1 MIKPNI
7 PTRPPVK
14 NTPGVVLPA
23 NQARKIAPA
32 KTFGLWVPIRAKIT
46 IPFLLISL
54 AMALGMAF
62 VLYQIIFENIDQ
74 RFNTQL
80 VESGKLASE
89 WMVQEENQRLNTL
102 RLLTFTQGVGD
113 TLRNGKSDQLRLD
126 TWGLVIGHQ
135 EDAVEF
141 LDRQGKLI
149 LSMRHRPDSQ
159 KVEDYLFSSGGD
171 FNYLQWPFVKAVFS
185 GVANHQTDKYS
196 GLGRASWGDYFY
208 VSGPVYDNA
217 DNFVGVVLV
226 GRAIP
231 NLVREM
237 RLDILAQV
245 TIYDMNGMPIA
256 STYTAPPLTIS
267 EVKTTL
273 AKQADSSLRIDGN
286 FQRSLTF
293 SHIDYAEILGAWK
306 LHGNDAGLIG
316 TAIPKNFL
324 VQTSSSTR
332 GQIALLVGLGL
343 FLVLIGGGIIASY
356 ITRPLLN
363 LVTASKEIAKGNL
376 KINVQPQSN
385 DEVAVLTEN
394 FNTMIA
400 SITRSHDD
408 LIKAYDS
415 TLLGWS
421 RATDLRDN
429 ETQQHT
435 QQVTRLAVQLAQR
448 MGLSGND
455 LANIYRGALLHDV
468 GKIGVPDYIL
478 RKPGKLTEIE
488 WVEMRK
494 HPEYAYA
501 MLAQIDYLRLAID
514 IPYCHHEK
522 WDGGGYPRELKG
534 EEIPLA
540 ARIFAVT
547 DVWNAMISERIY
559 RKALPEQE
567 VIDYLLEN
575 RGFHF
580 DPQVVDA
587 FISMISCQ

>member
-1 MIKPNI
+1 MGI
-7 PTRPPVK
+7 
-14 NTPGVVLPA
+14 LPA
-23 NQARKIAPA
+23 NLARKTAPV
-32 KTFGLWVPIRAKIT
+32 KVSGLWIPIRAKIT
-46 IPFLLISL
+46 LPFLLISL

-62 VLYQIIFENIDQ
+62 VLYQIIFDNIDQ

-89 WMVQEENQRLNTL
+89 WMVQEENLRLETL
-102 RLLTFTQGVGD
+102 RLLTYTQGVGD
-113 TLRNGKSDQLRLD
+113 ALKAGNSEALRQA
-126 TWGLVIGHQ
+126 TWGLTVGHQ

-141 LDRQGKLI
+141 LDGQGKLV
-149 LSMRHRPDSQ
+149 LSMRHRADSQ
-159 KVEDYLFSSGGD
+159 KVEDYLFASGGD
-171 FNYLQWPFVKAVFS
+171 FNYRQWPFVEKVIDGQANFS
-185 GVANHQTDKYS
+185 PEKYS
-196 GLGRASWGDYFY
+196 GLGQATWGNYFY

-217 DNFVGVVLV
+217 GDFAGIVLV
-226 GRAIP
+226 GRALDA
-231 NLVREM
+231 LVREM

-245 TIYDMNGMPIA
+245 TIYGLNGVPIA
-256 STYTAPPLTIS
+256 STYAAPALTIP
-267 EVKTTL
+267 EVQTAL
-273 AKQADSSLRIDGN
+273 ANQANNSLRLDGDR
-286 FQRSLTF
+286 QRSLTF
-293 SHIDYAEILGAWK
+293 SYIDYAEILGPWK
-306 LHGNDAGLIG
+306 LRGSDAGLMG

-324 VQTSSSTR
+324 VQTSGITR
-332 GQIALLVGLGL
+332 VQIAILVGLGL
-343 FLVLIGGGIIASY
+343 FMVLIAGGIISGY

-376 KINVQPQSN
+376 KVNVKPQSN

-394 FNTMIA
+394 FNQMIA
-400 SITRSHDD
+400 SITQSHDD
-408 LIKAYDS
+408 LMKAYDS

-435 QQVTRLAVQLAQR
+435 EQVTRLAVQLAQR
-448 MGLSGND
+448 MGLAGND

-478 RKPGKLTEIE
+478 RKPGQLTETE

-494 HPEYAYA
+494 HPEYAHA
-501 MLAQIDYLRLAID
+501 MLAQIDYLRPAID

-522 WDGGGYPRELKG
+522 WDGSGYPRGLKG
-534 EEIPLA
+534 EEIPLV
-540 ARIFAVT
+540 ARIFAVA

-567 VIDYLLEN
+567 VVKYLLEN
-575 RGFHF
+575 RGIHF

-587 FISMISCQ
+587 FISMISGQ

>member
-1 MIKPNI
+1 MIMPTPSPKPAI
-7 PTRPPVK
+7 KKPPLAVKPVK
-14 NTPGVVLPA
+14 
-23 NQARKIAPA
+23 KITQNKAP
-32 KTFGLWVPIRAKIT
+32 GLWIPIRAKIT

-62 VLYQIIFENIDQ
+62 VLYQIVFENIDQ

-89 WMVQEENQRLNTL
+89 WMVQEENLRLNTL

-113 TLRNGKSDQLRLD
+113 TLAAGNSEQLRLE
-126 TWGLVIGHQ
+126 TWGMVIGHQ

-141 LDRQGKLI
+141 LNSQGKLV
-149 LSMRHRPDSQ
+149 LSMRHRPGSQ
-159 KVEDYLFSSGGD
+159 NVEDYQFASGGE
-171 FNYLQWPFVKAVFS
+171 FNYRDWPFVEAVIS
-185 GVANHQTDKYS
+185 GQANHDAEKYS

-208 VSGPVYDNA
+208 VSGPVYDSA
-217 DNFVGVVLV
+217 GSFAGVALV

-245 TIYDMNGMPIA
+245 TIYDLNGMPIA
-256 STYTAPPLTIS
+256 STYAAPALTIP
-267 EVKTTL
+267 EVET
-273 AKQADSSLRIDGN
+273 AIQKQTNSSLRIDGDTR
-286 FQRSLTF
+286 RSLTF
-293 SHIDYAEILGAWK
+293 SHIEYAEILGGWK
-306 LHGNDAGLIG
+306 LHGIDAGLIG

-332 GQIALLVGLGL
+332 SQIALLVGLGL
-343 FLVLIGGGIIASY
+343 FLVLIVGGIIASY

-376 KINVQPQSN
+376 KINVLPQSN

-394 FNTMIA
+394 FNKMIT
-400 SITRSHDD
+400 SITQSHDD
-408 LIKAYDS
+408 LIKSYDS

-435 QQVTRLAVQLAQR
+435 EQVTTLAVQLAQR

-455 LANIYRGALLHDV
+455 LKNIYRGALLHDV

-478 RKPGKLTEIE
+478 RKPGELTEVE

-494 HPEYAYA
+494 HPRYAYD
-501 MLAQIDYLRLAID
+501 MLAQIEYLLPAID

-522 WDGGGYPRELKG
+522 WDGSGYPRGLKG
-534 EEIPLA
+534 EEIPLV
-540 ARIFAVT
+540 ARIFAVA

-559 RKALPEQE
+559 RKAIPEQE
-567 VIDYLLEN
+567 VIKYLLEN
-575 RGFHF
+575 RGIHF

-587 FISMISCQ
+587 FIAMVSSQ